1 MQAARVQ
8 SLVKEQGS
16 QMPRDVVKEKKHLLF
31 VVLSFN
37 TLEMYE
43 IPFLKENPQKRDKG
57 PRDS

>member
-43 IPFLKENPQKRDKG
+43 IPFLKENPQNMIQ
-57 PRDS
+57 